1 MLKEFSIYQILIEM
15 KAKSIEKVNEALFVL
30 RSFIDLSSELLPYLA
45 ELKYAKKLS
54 EDDIIDQQRI
64 IEVFK
69 NYNFDKKI
77 SFILIH
83 STILETIEKSFN
95 YIMDGKHS
103 KDSSKK
109 QLLEL
114 RKEHYRLKNN
124 WNLIDS
130 N

>member
-1 MLKEFSIYQILIEM
+1 MLKEFSINEILIEM
-15 KAKSIEKVNEALFVL
+15 KAKSIEKVNEAIFVL

-83 STILETIEKSFN
+83 STILDTIEKSFN
-95 YIMDGKHS
+95 YIIDGKHS

>member
-1 MLKEFSIYQILIEM
+1 MHKEFSIHQILIEM
-15 KAKSIEKVNEALFVL
+15 KAKSIEKVNEAIFVL

-83 STILETIEKSFN
+83 STILDTIEKSFN
-95 YIMDGKHS
+95 YIIDGKHS

-109 QLLEL
+109 QLLEF

>member
-1 MLKEFSIYQILIEM
+1 M
-15 KAKSIEKVNEALFVL
+15 KAKSIEKVNEAIFVL
-30 RSFIDLSSELLPYLA
+30 RNFIDLSSELLPYLA

-54 EDDIIDQQRI
+54 EDDKIDQQRI

-69 NYNFDKKI
+69 NYKFDKKI

-83 STILETIEKSFN
+83 STILDTIEKSFN
-95 YIMDGKHS
+95 YIIDGKHS

-109 QLLEL
+109 QLLEF
-114 RKEHYRLKNN
+114 RKEHHRLKNN